1 MRYKKKLA
9 EVISRKVI
17 DAIRLEIHSKNQ
29 SKKLTRKEVAEQ
41 YRISLPTILKYE
53 KEGKLKGYRLGGR
66 VLFDREQ
73 IESSLI
79 QRRFS

>member
-1 MRYKKKLA
+1 MQFNNKLA

-29 SKKLTRKEVAEQ
+29 SSKLTRKEVAEQ